1 MATLDLG
8 SVTIDD
14 AIVAKV
20 QDAFGQAT
28 LTKLRDVARL
38 LVRRYLREEAI
49 KRYLAKIEA
58 QYEQDS
64 ADQQAQEQTELEAG
78 WPEP

>member
-8 SVTIDD
+8 SITIDD

-20 QDAFGQAT
+20 QAAFGQAS

-38 LVRRYLREEAI
+38 LVRRYLREEGI
-49 KRYLAKIEA
+49 RRYLAQVRA
-58 QYEQDS
+58 QRDVDTDAAVEQEET
-64 ADQQAQEQTELEAG
+64 ALEAG